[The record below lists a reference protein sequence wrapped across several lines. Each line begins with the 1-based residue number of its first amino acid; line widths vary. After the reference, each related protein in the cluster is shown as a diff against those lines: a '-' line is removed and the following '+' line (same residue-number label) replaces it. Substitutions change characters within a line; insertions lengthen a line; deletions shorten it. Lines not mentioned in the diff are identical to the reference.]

1 MQPIR
6 TILAATD
13 LSAASDR
20 VLRTAAVLA
29 RQSGARL
36 YVLHAVEPLAAM
48 PVAAF
53 GAAGTG
59 MESQVVQQEWLNA
72 RATLDAQLARV
83 FGDAHPHDPVFVEGE
98 LAPRAICARAEQL
111 RADLIVIGP
120 HADGEGGAPLLGT
133 TADGVLRSAGA
144 PVLVVRGTV
153 PAPPARL
160 LVATDPTEPGTGIV
174 DAALGWAGAFSSR
187 AEGGTPV
194 RLDVVHVILDVVS
207 GTMPFSQAT
216 VEPGGNPEIRE
227 AAARS
232 PGVDVQERVLFG
244 ESAVH
249 AVLEYARETSP
260 DLLVAGSHGRGAI
273 ARALVGST
281 SSALARQAP
290 CSVLLVPPS
299 LWMAGHGAREDG
311 DSARRG

>member
-1 MQPIR
+1 MHPIR

-29 RQSGARL
+29 RRSGARL

-48 PVAAF
+48 PVTAF

-59 MESQVVQQEWLNA
+59 MEAQVVQQEWLNA
-72 RATLDAQLARV
+72 RAALDEQLARV
-83 FGDAHPHDPVFVEGE
+83 FGGAHPHDSLFVEGE
-98 LAPRAICARAEQL
+98 SAPRAICARAEQL

-120 HADGEGGAPLLGT
+120 DGGGGAPLLGT

-153 PAPPARL
+153 PAPLARM
-160 LVATDPTEPGTGIV
+160 LVATDPAERGTGIV
-174 DAALGWAGAFSSR
+174 DVALGWAAAFSSR

-194 RLDVVHVILDVVS
+194 QVDVVHVILDVVS

-216 VEPGGNPEIRE
+216 VEPGANPQIRE

-232 PGVDVQERVLFG
+232 PGVDVHERVLFG
-244 ESAVH
+244 ESAVD
-249 AVLEYARETSP
+249 AVLEYARETGP

-299 LWMAGHGAREDG
+299 LWTAEHVAREDG
-311 DSARRG
+311 DPAHTG

>member
-1 MQPIR
+1 MKPIR

-13 LSAASDR
+13 LSAAADR

-48 PVAAF
+48 PVTAF

-59 MESQVVQQEWLNA
+59 MEALVVQHEWLNA
-72 RATLDAQLARV
+72 RATLNAQLARV
-83 FGDAHPHDPVFVEGE
+83 FGDTHPHDPVFVEGE
-98 LAPRAICARAEQL
+98 SAPRAICAQAEQL

-153 PAPPARL
+153 PAPLARL
-160 LVATDPTEPGTGIV
+160 LVAADPTEPGTGIV
-174 DAALGWAGAFSSR
+174 GVALGWAAAFSSR
-187 AEGGTPV
+187 AEGGTPARV
-194 RLDVVHVILDVVS
+194 DLVHVILDVVS
-207 GTMPFSQAT
+207 GTMPFGQAT
-216 VEPGGNPEIRE
+216 VEPGANPEIRE
-227 AAARS
+227 AAARF
-232 PGVDVQERVLFG
+232 PGVDVHERVLFG
-244 ESAVH
+244 ESAVD
-249 AVLEYARETSP
+249 AVLEYACETNP
-260 DLLVAGSHGRGAI
+260 DLLVAGSHGRDAI

-299 LWMAGHGAREDG
+299 LWMAEHGAREDG
-311 DSARRG
+311 GFAQGG

>member
-1 MQPIR
+1 MHPIR

-48 PVAAF
+48 PVTAF

-59 MESQVVQQEWLNA
+59 MEALVVQHEWLNA

-98 LAPRAICARAEQL
+98 SAPRAICARAEQL

-120 HADGEGGAPLLGT
+120 HADGEGGAPMLGT

-153 PAPPARL
+153 PAPLARL

-174 DAALGWAGAFSSR
+174 GVALGWAAAFSSR

-194 RLDVVHVILDVVS
+194 CVDVVHVILDVVS
-207 GTMPFSQAT
+207 GTMPFSLSGCGRPRTRALRGERGACRAGVRPRDQ
-216 VEPGGNPEIRE
+216 PGPPGRGKPR
-227 AAARS
+227 ARRHRACARGQHLVRAGTAGALLRS
-232 PGVDVQERVLFG
+232 PG
-244 ESAVH
+244 S
-249 AVLEYARETSP
+249 
-260 DLLVAGSHGRGAI
+260 AI
-273 ARALVGST
+273 ALDG
-281 SSALARQAP
+281 
-290 CSVLLVPPS
+290 
-299 LWMAGHGAREDG
+299 GARG
-311 DSARRG
+311 SGGRRRCANPLSPTRRHL